1 MAIRTIYHLEA
12 LTGGSDSTYLDYY
25 DGNSLSDKDRAFAI
39 VSGLLYL
46 YELNATSGAA
56 ESSPNVIS
64 PDTNAGTK
72 RWILVSAY
80 TLQIAASIADGDTT
94 HAPDG
99 NSVFDALALKAPL
112 ASPTFTTQIT
122 TPIVYG
128 SAAADGDITIEGTS
142 HATKTTSYV
151 ILQPTSGNVGIGTT
165 NPATALQV
173 SGTVTATAFSGNLT
187 GNTYSST
194 ASASTGVTAA
204 GWFRVAV
211 SASDVGRNSATFEI
225 LTTNNHS
232 RSIFNVGQMFINGG
246 TINQLHYTTY
256 NGSGVTRARI
266 VYHSSLYSGEHAY
279 VEVYKNSGET
289 ETITCN
295 IINSVGWTS
304 VAPNTVGEI
313 PAGYTTKELVFTT
326 GMASTGDF
334 NVAGNVGIGTTSPG
348 SPLSVVGTGGTGA
361 GPGVINT
368 TVTGN
373 SAYTWASQTVDANL
387 TAGNALV
394 HMTGM
399 ALSNANAGYIGFVPV
414 SAGSTSNYL
423 TLGLFGYDRLVNIQA
438 SGNVG
443 IGTTGPNYQLELS
456 TDSAGKPGV
465 GGLWTVVSD
474 ERIKKDIELANL
486 DRCYEIIKSIPLKR
500 FGWADG
506 VYTEEQVNDRHNLGW
521 IAQDVQKAFSK
532 AVSIKPFTKAEKI
545 PDGQEEYE
553 EQDFTIEEVEKE
565 EVSIEIRDGKP
576 VQIKKIV
583 KTENKIVLFDSVEVV
598 DEEGNVVLQASGEPL
613 THQVPRMIKKIRDKF
628 RQEVIEDCLDLNSG
642 QLIAALYGAVQHLM
656 VMVEELSVAKNKG
669 K

>member
-1 MAIRTIYHLEA
+1 
-12 LTGGSDSTYLDYY
+12 
-25 DGNSLSDKDRAFAI
+25 
-39 VSGLLYL
+39 
-46 YELNATSGAA
+46 
-56 ESSPNVIS
+56 
-64 PDTNAGTK
+64 
-72 RWILVSAY
+72 
-80 TLQIAASIADGDTT
+80 
-94 HAPDG
+94 
-99 NSVFDALALKAPL
+99 
-112 ASPTFTTQIT
+112 
-122 TPIVYG
+122 
-128 SAAADGDITIEGTS
+128 
-142 HATKTTSYV
+142 
-151 ILQPTSGNVGIGTT
+151 
-165 NPATALQV
+165 
-173 SGTVTATAFSGNLT
+173 VT
-187 GNTYSST
+187 
-194 ASASTGVTAA
+194 
-204 GWFRVAV
+204 
-211 SASDVGRNSATFEI
+211 
-225 LTTNNHS
+225 
-232 RSIFNVGQMFINGG
+232 
-246 TINQLHYTTY
+246 
-256 NGSGVTRARI
+256 
-266 VYHSSLYSGEHAY
+266 
-279 VEVYKNSGET
+279 
-289 ETITCN
+289 
-295 IINSVGWTS
+295 
-304 VAPNTVGEI
+304 
-313 PAGYTTKELVFTT
+313 
-326 GMASTGDF
+326 
-334 NVAGNVGIGTTSPG
+334 
-348 SPLSVVGTGGTGA
+348 
-361 GPGVINT
+361 
-368 TVTGN
+368 
-373 SAYTWASQTVDANL
+373 
-387 TAGNALV
+387 
-394 HMTGM
+394 
-399 ALSNANAGYIGFVPV
+399 
-414 SAGSTSNYL
+414 
-423 TLGLFGYDRLVNIQA
+423 
-438 SGNVG
+438 GNVG